1 MCVLLRPGLL
11 RALAAPP
18 RFSLDLDAPPERH
31 NDQGRVVALEFATTR
46 LLLTY
51 TPNSGKTGALLCL
64 LALLVLTCAAVD
76 GACKRS

>member
-18 RFSLDLDAPPERH
+18 RYSLDLDAAPERH
-31 NDQGRVVALEFATTR
+31 NDEGRVVALEFATTR

-51 TPNSGKTGALLCL
+51 TPNSGKTGASCL
-64 LALLVLTCAAVD
+64 LVSLFAALM
-76 GACKRS
+76 